1 MPTIKHRQL
10 SPGEL
15 ANLKRL
21 QALEAVRKSK
31 LRPGYK
37 PNANSIYKP
46 SVGAYGELLN
56 WAAEND

>member
-1 MPTIKHRQL
+1 MPQIKHRQL

-21 QALEAVRKSK
+21 QALEAVRQSK
-31 LRPGYK
+31 LRPGHA
-37 PNANSIYKP
+37 PNSNIIYKP
-46 SVGAYGELLN
+46 FVGAYGELLN